1 MWEKSLAIRCLAQLE
16 HHLLGPV
23 DEIGN
28 LSRAFLAESRDLLTR
43 ADERTQSAHLLDDA
57 RVVLDVRRRRD
68 ERSELGN
75 LRLAADRVELSSFV
89 ELVRER
95 DRIDRLALGPQRQ
108 RGSVHLAV
116 ALAVE
121 VRRVEDLADGP
132 DRGRREQHRAQH
144 RLLGFEIL
152 RRDDRAHPLRR
163 RCRGSCH
170 RCGSQ
175 AVGDDG
181 VQFAPDRGRGRA
193 FCRKKGTYVPILSP
207 VPDGPSTGVPELSSR
222 KQPL

>member
-1 MWEKSLAIRCLAQLE
+1 M
-16 HHLLGPV
+16 
-23 DEIGN
+23 
-28 LSRAFLAESRDLLTR
+28 
-43 ADERTQSAHLLDDA
+43 
-57 RVVLDVRRRRD
+57 RVVLDVRGRRD

-144 RLLGFEIL
+144 RLGLEVL

-181 VQFAPDRGRGRA
+181 VHFAPDRGVAGLLQEEGNT
-193 FCRKKGTYVPILSP
+193 CSHLIP